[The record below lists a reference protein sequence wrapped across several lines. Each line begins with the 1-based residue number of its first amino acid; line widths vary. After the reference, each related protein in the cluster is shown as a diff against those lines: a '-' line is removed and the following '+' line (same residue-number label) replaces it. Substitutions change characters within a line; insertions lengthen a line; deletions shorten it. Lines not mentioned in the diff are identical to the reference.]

1 MIYPENLIPFSII
14 GIGYSA
20 KEINNINN
28 RFRFDSTKVHFNKL

>member
-20 KEINNINN
+20 KEINSIN

>member
-20 KEINNINN
+20 KEINSINN
-28 RFRFDSTKVHFNKL
+28 TNKIMVDIFFTVC

>member
-14 GIGYSA
+14 RIGYSA
-20 KEINNINN
+20 KEINSINN